1 MSKIIISEEKL
12 RKAVH
17 TAMSDIFE
25 IEKED
30 SEMISTKVIEI
41 LKKDLIEIDDKIVER
56 IEDANRGVRRNADIL
71 EEVTMVNND
80 YQRSANKNYDESI
93 SKQKSENKSLDDT
106 LRDYERLNGE
116 LEDNVERLEYL
127 VRNLNRY

>member
-1 MSKIIISEEKL
+1 MSKIIISKEEI

-30 SEMISTKVIEI
+30 SEIISSKVIEN
-41 LKKDLIEIDDKIVER
+41 LKSDLIEI
-56 IEDANRGVRRNADIL
+56 EDVNRNVRRNADIL
-71 EEVTMVNND
+71 EEVTMINNE
-80 YQRSANKNYDESI
+80 YQRSANKNYDENI
-93 SKQKSENKSLDDT
+93 REQKSENKSLDDT
-106 LRDYERLNGE
+106 LKDYERLNGE
-116 LEDNVERLEYL
+116 LEDNLEKLEYL